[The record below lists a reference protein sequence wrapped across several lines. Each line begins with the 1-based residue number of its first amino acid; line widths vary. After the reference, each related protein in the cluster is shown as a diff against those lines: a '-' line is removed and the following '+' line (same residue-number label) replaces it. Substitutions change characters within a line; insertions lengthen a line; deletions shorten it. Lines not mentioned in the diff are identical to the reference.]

1 MPQNRPAESP
11 RARAWNRDVAN
22 ENELTEVRP
31 WVIWGET
38 APPERAAEDDLD
50 PLPGDA
56 GNDLAWEIAMDQDE
70 DWAAQRDDDSFVQVW
85 EADED
90 DVELLV
96 EQDPRVLGYAP
107 YLIDAR
113 RGPTAR

>member
-1 MPQNRPAESP
+1 
-11 RARAWNRDVAN
+11 
-22 ENELTEVRP
+22 
-31 WVIWGET
+31 
-38 APPERAAEDDLD
+38 
-50 PLPGDA
+50 
-56 GNDLAWEIAMDQDE
+56 MDQDP
-70 DWAAQRDDDSFVQVW
+70 DWLARRDDDAFVQVW

>member
-11 RARAWNRDVAN
+11 HARSWNRDVPN
-22 ENELTEVRP
+22 ENELTEIRP
-31 WVIWGET
+31 WVIWGEA
-38 APPERAAEDDLD
+38 APPERAATDVLE
-50 PLPGDA
+50 PVPGEP
-56 GNDLAWEIAMDQDE
+56 GNDLAWEIAAERDPGWASARSDE
-70 DWAAQRDDDSFVQVW
+70 SFVMVW

-90 DVELLV
+90 DVLALV
-96 EQDPRVLGYAP
+96 EDDGRVEGYAP